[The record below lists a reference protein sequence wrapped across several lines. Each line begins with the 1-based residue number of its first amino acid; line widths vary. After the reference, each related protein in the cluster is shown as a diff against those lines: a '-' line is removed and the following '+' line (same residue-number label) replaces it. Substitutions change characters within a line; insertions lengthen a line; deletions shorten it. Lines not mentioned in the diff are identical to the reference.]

1 MACMRHKRNAYGVL
15 VGKPEGKVS
24 FRKPSCRCHGD
35 IAWNLKGKGWERMGR
50 TRGLISG
57 KVVESCEHGHEL
69 PGSIKYG
76 EFLDNL
82 VID

>member
-1 MACMRHKRNAYGVL
+1 MSRQYYMDLN
-15 VGKPEGKVS
+15 
-24 FRKPSCRCHGD
+24 
-35 IAWNLKGKGWERMGR
+35 GKGWERMGR
-50 TRGLISG
+50 IRGLVSG
-57 KVVESCEHGHEL
+57 KVVEYCEHGHEL